1 MPLRVYVQRRGRSVL
16 KVTGENPRVR
26 INMVVEGELAEW
38 LKDWKKR
45 GLVKSFNDAARQGLR
60 AFHEKI
66 SEQDLKS
73 LQLKNLRNIEEQF

>member
-1 MPLRVYVQRRGRSVL
+1 M
-16 KVTGENPRVR
+16 KDTGENPRVR

-45 GLVKSFNDAARQGLR
+45 GLVKSYNDAARQGLR
-60 AFHEKI
+60 ALHEKI